1 MTVLLEYILLLQ
13 NNSVSLAAHS
23 KRMKTCSRAFS
34 SRYVLYAMQGIVKS
48 DFNQSELLQSKS
60 INKYVHKYL
69 LFFALVESMKSSG
82 TYIM

>member
-1 MTVLLEYILLLQ
+1 
-13 NNSVSLAAHS
+13 
-23 KRMKTCSRAFS
+23 
-34 SRYVLYAMQGIVKS
+34 MQGIVKS